1 MSKDRRFSLDEDF
14 MNYSIDDLLYGS
26 MQYLATFHPVKKQLY
41 LTKQNLMK
49 NRKVLYALCNLDSR
63 KLKAHIQKLTDKG
76 LVKEEEIECGNIA
89 IPSYIFPYDYDGGY
103 QLVDYD
109 MLWYLVSTRN
119 KFAVQIYVYL
129 LNKYLWK
136 AQTKE
141 KYVFTNKELQIAL
154 GYSANTELAG
164 SAITN
169 VLNSLSREGL
179 IGIEEFYEELIDI
192 SGNRVLAP
200 KKRLSFVAQ
209 KEQDINQAKTLQF

>member
-1 MSKDRRFSLDEDF
+1 MERRFSLEEDF
-14 MNYSIDDLLYGS
+14 MNYSIDDLLYGA

-63 KLKAHIQKLTDKG
+63 KLKAHIQKLIDKG
-76 LVKEEEIECGNIA
+76 LVKEEEIECGNTA
-89 IPSYIFPYDYDGGY
+89 IPSYTFPYDYDGGY
-103 QLVDYD
+103 QLVDYE

-119 KFAVQIYVYL
+119 KFAIQIYVYL
-129 LNKYLWK
+129 LNKFLWK
-136 AQTKE
+136 TQTKE

-154 GYSANTELAG
+154 GYSENTELVG

-179 IGIEEFYEELIDI
+179 IGIEEFYEEIIDI
-192 SGNRVLAP
+192 SGNRILAP
-200 KKRLSFVAQ
+200 EKRLCFVAQ
-209 KEQDINQAKTLQF
+209 KEQDIKQAKTLQF